1 MKMPK
6 EIKALFDQYIEGELA
21 LQSNELVTLS
31 AYLMSNPISDAYNIA
46 YKLATKAE
54 RIELRKKTDA
64 LIAEHAK
71 TAVENNAK
79 RKAFILGV
87 IQILIQS
94 AASAVIADVNN

>member
-1 MKMPK
+1 MKIPPA
-6 EIKALFDQYIEGELA
+6 IKALFDQYVAGEVA
-21 LQSNELVTLS
+21 LQSYELTIL
-31 AYLMSNPISDAYNIA
+31 AEYLLNHTDTTSYGIA

-71 TAVENNAK
+71 TAIENNAK

-87 IQILIQS
+87 IQILIQA
-94 AASAVIADVNN
+94 AASAVIAEAE

>member
-1 MKMPK
+1 MKLPP
-6 EIKALFDQYIEGELA
+6 EIKTLFDQYVAGELA
-21 LQSNELVTLS
+21 LQSNELLRLS
-31 AYLMSNPISDAYNIA
+31 AYLMDYPVSDTYQIA
-46 YKLATKAE
+46 YELATKAE

-94 AASAVIADVNN
+94 AASAVIAEVN